1 MYLTAQHVRNDA
13 GEEDLHVFLHLHG
26 PDSGALNDPWSVPHV
41 NPGRLVPDSLP
52 RRIAPGGNSVLS
64 YLDIIADDAIGAAVL
79 PDAGAPPQPWWESAL
94 ASVSK
99 NMSGEPLPW
108 VVSLAGIHVI
118 FCVYWAVGHSE
129 AGHAEVGGSGGS
141 CLDGSLSSARSTRSK
156 RRPCR
161 WDRRT
166 CPGRFPCR

>member
-1 MYLTAQHVRNDA
+1 MYLTAQHIRNDA

-26 PDSGALNDPWSVPHV
+26 PDSGALSDPWSVPHV

-79 PDAGAPPQPWWESAL
+79 PDPGAPPQPWWESAL
-94 ASVSK
+94 ESVGKS
-99 NMSGEPLPW
+99 MSREPLPW

-118 FCVYWAVGHSE
+118 FSVAPEVHAREEYARLLAAAVARWGRWSE
-129 AGHAEVGGSGGS
+129 QAVRLSGNGAQRGGAS
-141 CLDGSLSSARSTRSK
+141 R
-156 RRPCR
+156 
-161 WDRRT
+161 
-166 CPGRFPCR
+166 